1 MDTAD
6 QGPID
11 RPLSNDVEGLR
22 LNECWEVLASL
33 TIGRLAVL
41 GADGAPDL
49 FPVDYLTHGERIYV
63 RTAPGSK
70 LMDVARDPRVAF
82 EVDAVGDGLAWS
94 VVVRGTARVTAG
106 DRVFD
111 LPQGESTFIPID
123 TRHRLENR
131 TRDSLALIEVACGD
145 YIEEDDIVRFDDV
158 YGRAAK

>member
-49 FPVDYLTHGERIYV
+49 FPVDYLTHRERIYV

-94 VVVRGTARVTAG
+94 VVVRGTAA
-106 DRVFD
+106 
-111 LPQGESTFIPID
+111 
-123 TRHRLENR
+123 RLDADDE
-131 TRDSLALIEVACGD
+131 
-145 YIEEDDIVRFDDV
+145 IEESGVLDLQSTNPTVKSNFVRITPREIN
-158 YGRAAK
+158 GRRFRTASR

>member
-94 VVVRGTARVTAG
+94 VVVRGTAA
-106 DRVFD
+106 
-111 LPQGESTFIPID
+111 
-123 TRHRLENR
+123 RLDADDE
-131 TRDSLALIEVACGD
+131 
-145 YIEEDDIVRFDDV
+145 IEESGVLDLQSTNPTVKSNFVRITPREIN
-158 YGRAAK
+158 GRRFRTVSR